1 MALKGCFET
10 IKAAR
15 NNVCS
20 VCLSFDR
27 ILNFL
32 VFQAT
37 CKDYHLLV
45 FATNFASFLSRFY
58 FFISS
63 FAVASA
69 DLDLDK
75 SLDKKEVVVVL
86 VEYLGHLTG
95 RKYG

>member
-32 VFQAT
+32 VFRAT
-37 CKDYHLLV
+37 C
-45 FATNFASFLSRFY
+45 TNFASFLSRFY

-63 FAVASA
+63 SAVASA